1 MNRRHALV
9 FASFWPLAL
18 VKYARAAPDLI
29 ANPTPLPMRN
39 LLIEVRQ
46 VQSDDSQ
53 RSGVELGNRP
63 GLQMNQ
69 SRTSGSATQQALVL
83 NGRPVRL
90 GLQTTTPIRLLQG
103 FVRNGR
109 VVTTVGTVLLEAG
122 TGFSATPRWD
132 GGTLV
137 ELELAAQQALR
148 SGNAVP
154 GAVAYSSTSTSSVLA
169 LPLDEWTTV
178 GESEQSSQ
186 SSNSGLT
193 GAQQQSGQTRTEVR
207 VRVSVR

>member
-1 MNRRHALV
+1 MKRRHALAY
-9 FASFWPLAL
+9 ASIWPLAP
-18 VKYARAAPDLI
+18 VAFAQAAPDLI
-29 ANPTPLPMRN
+29 AKQAPLPLRN

-46 VQSDDSQ
+46 MQSDDSQ
-53 RSGVELGNRP
+53 RAGVELGNR
-63 GLQMNQ
+63 GGVQMNQ

-137 ELELAAQQALR
+137 ELELAAQQALP
-148 SGNAVP
+148 SNPP
-154 GAVAYSSTSTSSVLA
+154 GLTQAGTSSTLA
-169 LPLDEWTTV
+169 LPLDSWTTV
-178 GESEQSSQ
+178 GESEQNSQ
-186 SSNSGLT
+186 SSGRSLT
-193 GAQQQSGQTRTEVR
+193 GAQQQSGQTRTEVQ
-207 VRVSVR
+207 VRITVR

>member
-1 MNRRHALV
+1 
-9 FASFWPLAL
+9 
-18 VKYARAAPDLI
+18 
-29 ANPTPLPMRN
+29 MRN

-53 RSGVELGNRP
+53 RTGVELGGSGRP

-69 SRTSGSATQQALVL
+69 SRNSGSATQQALVL

-103 FVRNGR
+103 FVRNGSM
-109 VVTTVGTVLLEAG
+109 VTTVGTVLLEAG

-132 GGTLV
+132 GGALV
-137 ELELAAQQALR
+137 ELELSAQQALR
-148 SGNAVP
+148 SGNALT
-154 GAVAYSSTSTSSVLA
+154 GATAASATSSVLA
-169 LPLDEWTTV
+169 LPLEEWTTV

-193 GAQQQSGQTRTEVR
+193 GGQQQSGQVRTEVQ
-207 VRVSVR
+207 VRVSLR

>member
-1 MNRRHALV
+1 MIRRHALIY
-9 FASFWPLAL
+9 ASFWPLAP
-18 VKYARAAPDLI
+18 VVYAQAAPDLI
-29 ANPTPLPMRN
+29 AKQAPLPLRN

-53 RSGVELGNRP
+53 RSGVELGSRP
-63 GLQMNQ
+63 GVQMNQ
-69 SRTSGSATQQALVL
+69 SRNSGTATQQALVL

-132 GGTLV
+132 GGALV

-154 GAVAYSSTSTSSVLA
+154 GAQTISGTSSVLA

-193 GAQQQSGQTRTEVR
+193 GAQQQSGQTRTEVQ
-207 VRVSVR
+207 VRVTLR

>member
-1 MNRRHALV
+1 MNRRHALIFV
-9 FASFWPLAL
+9 SFWPLAH
-18 VKYARAAPDLI
+18 VEYARAAPDSI
-29 ANPTPLPMRN
+29 ANPAPLPLRN

-53 RSGVELGNRP
+53 RAGVELGNRP
-63 GLQMNQ
+63 GVQMNQ
-69 SRTSGSATQQALVL
+69 SRNSGSATQQALVL

-109 VVTTVGTVLLEAG
+109 LVTTVGTVLLEAG

-132 GGTLV
+132 GGALV

-148 SGNAVP
+148 SGSALP
-154 GAVAYSSTSTSSVLA
+154 GATATSATSSVLA

-186 SSNSGLT
+186 SNGSGLT
-193 GAQQQSGQTRTEVR
+193 GGQQQSGVVRTEVQ
-207 VRVSVR
+207 VRVSLR

>member
-1 MNRRHALV
+1 MKRRHALV
-9 FASFWPLAL
+9 YASIWPLAL
-18 VKYARAAPDLI
+18 VAFSQTAPDLI
-29 ANPTPLPMRN
+29 AKQSPLPLRN

-46 VQSDDSQ
+46 VQSDESQ
-53 RSGVELGNRP
+53 SSGVELGNRP

-69 SRTSGSATQQALVL
+69 SRNSGTATQQALVL

-90 GLQTTTPIRLLQG
+90 MLQTTTPIRLLQG

-109 VVTTVGTVLLEAG
+109 MVTTVGTVLLEAG

-154 GAVAYSSTSTSSVLA
+154 GAQANAGTSSVLA

-186 SSNSGLT
+186 SGNSGLT
-193 GAQQQSGQTRTEVR
+193 GAQQQSGQIRTEVQ
-207 VRVSVR
+207 VRVTLR

>member
-1 MNRRHALV
+1 MNRRDTLI

-18 VKYARAAPDLI
+18 FKYAQAAPDSI
-29 ANPTPLPMRN
+29 ANKTPLPMRN

-53 RSGVELGNRP
+53 RAGVELGNR
-63 GLQMNQ
+63 GGVQMSQ
-69 SRTSGSATQQALVL
+69 SRSSGTATQQALVL

-90 GLQTTTPIRLLQG
+90 GLQTTTSIRLLQG

-109 VVTTVGTVLLEAG
+109 LVTSMGTVLLEAG

-148 SGNAVP
+148 SGNAAP
-154 GAVAYSSTSTSSVLA
+154 SAVASSSASSVLA
-169 LPLDEWTTV
+169 LPLEEWTTV

-186 SSNSGLT
+186 SSGSGIT
-193 GAQQQSGQTRTEVR
+193 GGQQQSELVRTEVQ
-207 VRVSVR
+207 VRVSLR

>member
-1 MNRRHALV
+1 M
-9 FASFWPLAL
+9 
-18 VKYARAAPDLI
+18 
-29 ANPTPLPMRN
+29 
-39 LLIEVRQ
+39 RQ

-53 RSGVELGNRP
+53 RSGVELGSRP
-63 GLQMNQ
+63 GVQMNQ
-69 SRTSGSATQQALVL
+69 SRSSGTATQQALVL

-90 GLQTTTPIRLLQG
+90 MPQTTTPIRLLQG

-137 ELELAAQQALR
+137 ELDLAAQQALR
-148 SGNAVP
+148 SGNTVP
-154 GAVAYSSTSTSSVLA
+154 GAQTNAGASSVLA

-178 GESEQSSQ
+178 GESEQNSQ
-186 SSNSGLT
+186 ASNSGLT
-193 GAQQQSGQTRTEVR
+193 GAQQQSGQTRTEVQ
-207 VRVSVR
+207 VRVTLR

>member
-18 VKYARAAPDLI
+18 MEYALAAPDLI
-29 ANPTPLPMRN
+29 ANPSTLPMRN

-53 RSGVELGNRP
+53 RTGVELGNRP
-63 GLQMNQ
+63 GVQMNQ
-69 SRTSGSATQQALVL
+69 SRNSGSATQQALVL

-132 GGTLV
+132 GGALV

-148 SGNAVP
+148 SGSALP
-154 GAVAYSSTSTSSVLA
+154 GATATSGTSSVLA
-169 LPLDEWTTV
+169 LPLDEWTRV

-186 SSNSGLT
+186 SSTSGLT
-193 GAQQQSGQTRTEVR
+193 GGQQQSGVVRTEVQ

>member
-1 MNRRHALV
+1 MNRRRAIIY
-9 FASFWPLAL
+9 ASFLPLAP
-18 VKYARAAPDLI
+18 VEYARGAPDSI
-29 ANPTPLPMRN
+29 TNTAPLPMRN

-46 VQSDDSQ
+46 VQSDESQ

-63 GLQMNQ
+63 GLQINQ
-69 SRTSGSATQQALVL
+69 SRNSGSATQQALVL

-90 GLQTTTPIRLLQG
+90 GLQSTQPIRLLQG

-109 VVTTVGTVLLEAG
+109 VVLAMGTVLLEAG

-148 SGNAVP
+148 TGNALP
-154 GAVAYSSTSTSSVLA
+154 GAVASSSASSVLA

-178 GESEQSSQ
+178 GESEQTSQ
-186 SSNSGLT
+186 SSGTGLT
-193 GAQQQSGQTRTEVR
+193 GAQQQSGLTHTEVQ
-207 VRVSVR
+207 VRVSLR

>member
-1 MNRRHALV
+1 MKRRHALIY
-9 FASFWPLAL
+9 ASFLPLAP
-18 VKYARAAPDLI
+18 VAYAQAAPDLV
-29 ANPTPLPMRN
+29 AKQSPLPLRN

-53 RSGVELGNRP
+53 RTGVELGNRP

-69 SRTSGSATQQALVL
+69 SRNNGTATQQALVL
-83 NGRPVRL
+83 NGRPVRM

-148 SGNAVP
+148 SGNTVP
-154 GAVAYSSTSTSSVLA
+154 SAQGSSATSSVLA

-193 GAQQQSGQTRTEVR
+193 GAQQQSGQTRTEVQ
-207 VRVSVR
+207 VRVGLR

>member
-9 FASFWPLAL
+9 VASFWPLAPAG
-18 VKYARAAPDLI
+18 YAQAAPDSI
-29 ANPTPLPMRN
+29 ANLSPLPLRN

-53 RSGVELGNRP
+53 RAGVELGNR
-63 GLQMNQ
+63 GGVQMNQ
-69 SRTSGSATQQALVL
+69 SRNSGSATQQALVL

-132 GGTLV
+132 GGALV

-148 SGNAVP
+148 ASNAVP
-154 GAVAYSSTSTSSVLA
+154 GAVSSSTTSSVLA

-193 GAQQQSGQTRTEVR
+193 LRKK
-207 VRVSVR
+207 

>member
-9 FASFWPLAL
+9 FASFWPLAP
-18 VKYARAAPDLI
+18 VEYAQAAPDSI
-29 ANPTPLPMRN
+29 ANPAPLPLRN

-53 RSGVELGNRP
+53 RTGVELGNRP
-63 GLQMNQ
+63 GVQMNQ
-69 SRTSGSATQQALVL
+69 SRNSGSATQQALVL

-154 GAVAYSSTSTSSVLA
+154 GAVASSSTSSVLA

-193 GAQQQSGQTRTEVR
+193 GAQQQSGQTRTEVQ
-207 VRVSVR
+207 VRVTLR

>member
-1 MNRRHALV
+1 MKRRHALV

-18 VKYARAAPDLI
+18 VKYAQAAPDSI
-29 ANPTPLPMRN
+29 ANPTTLPMRN

-53 RSGVELGNRP
+53 RTGVELGGSGRP

-69 SRTSGSATQQALVL
+69 SRNSGSATQQALVL

-132 GGTLV
+132 GGALV
-137 ELELAAQQALR
+137 ELELSAQQALR
-148 SGNAVP
+148 SGSALP
-154 GAVAYSSTSTSSVLA
+154 GATATSATSSVLA
-169 LPLDEWTTV
+169 LPLEEWTTV

-193 GAQQQSGQTRTEVR
+193 GGQQQSGQVRTEVQ
-207 VRVSVR
+207 VRVSLR

>member
-1 MNRRHALV
+1 MNRRHALIY
-9 FASFWPLAL
+9 ASFLPLAL
-18 VKYARAAPDLI
+18 MEYAQAAPDLI
-29 ANPTPLPMRN
+29 ASQPPLPMRN

-53 RSGVELGNRP
+53 RAGVELGNR
-63 GLQMNQ
+63 GGVHMAQ
-69 SRTSGSATQQALVL
+69 SRNSGTATQQALVL

-148 SGNAVP
+148 SGSALP
-154 GAVAYSSTSTSSVLA
+154 GATATSATSSVLA
-169 LPLDEWTTV
+169 LPLDAWTTV
-178 GESEQSSQ
+178 GESEQRSESSG
-186 SSNSGLT
+186 SGLT
-193 GAQQQSGQTRTEVR
+193 GGQQQSGLVRTEVQ
-207 VRVSVR
+207 VRVSLR

>member
-1 MNRRHALV
+1 MKRRHALIY
-9 FASFWPLAL
+9 ASFWPLAT
-18 VKYARAAPDLI
+18 VAYAQAAPDLI
-29 ANPTPLPMRN
+29 AKQAPLPLRN

-53 RSGVELGNRP
+53 RSGVELGSRP
-63 GLQMNQ
+63 GVQMNQ
-69 SRTSGSATQQALVL
+69 SRNSGTATQQALVL
-83 NGRPVRL
+83 NGRPVRM

-154 GAVAYSSTSTSSVLA
+154 GAQTNSGTSSVLA

-193 GAQQQSGQTRTEVR
+193 GAQQQSGQSRTEVQ
-207 VRVSVR
+207 VRVTLR

>member
-1 MNRRHALV
+1 MNRRHALIFV
-9 FASFWPLAL
+9 SFWPLAH
-18 VKYARAAPDLI
+18 VEYARAAPDSI
-29 ANPTPLPMRN
+29 ANPAPLPLRN

-53 RSGVELGNRP
+53 RAGVELGNRP
-63 GLQMNQ
+63 GVQMNQ
-69 SRTSGSATQQALVL
+69 SRNSGSATQQALVL

-132 GGTLV
+132 GGALV
-137 ELELAAQQALR
+137 ELELSAQQALR
-148 SGNAVP
+148 SGNALP
-154 GAVAYSSTSTSSVLA
+154 GATATSATSSVLA

-186 SSNSGLT
+186 SSTSGLT
-193 GAQQQSGQTRTEVR
+193 GGQQQSGVVRTEVQ
-207 VRVSVR
+207 VRVSLR

>member
-1 MNRRHALV
+1 MNRRHTLIY
-9 FASFWPLAL
+9 ASFWPLAL
-18 VKYARAAPDLI
+18 VEYARAAPDLI

-53 RSGVELGNRP
+53 RAGVELGNR
-63 GLQMNQ
+63 GGVQMNQ
-69 SRTSGSATQQALVL
+69 SRNSGSATQQALVL

-148 SGNAVP
+148 SGSALP
-154 GAVAYSSTSTSSVLA
+154 GATATSATSSVLA
-169 LPLDEWTTV
+169 LQLDEWTKV

-186 SSNSGLT
+186 SSGSGLT
-193 GAQQQSGQTRTEVR
+193 GTQQQGGLVRTEVQ

>member
-9 FASFWPLAL
+9 VASFWPLAP
-18 VKYARAAPDLI
+18 VAIAQTAPDSI
-29 ANPTPLPMRN
+29 ANATPLPLRN

-53 RSGVELGNRP
+53 RTGVELGNRS
-63 GLQMNQ
+63 GVQMNQ
-69 SRTSGSATQQALVL
+69 SRNSGSATQQAMVL

-137 ELELAAQQALR
+137 ELELTAQQALR
-148 SGNAVP
+148 SGNATP
-154 GAVAYSSTSTSSVLA
+154 GAMASSSTSSVLA

-178 GESEQSSQ
+178 GESEQNSQ

-193 GAQQQSGQTRTEVR
+193 GAQQQSGQTRTEVQ
-207 VRVSVR
+207 VRVTLR

>member
-1 MNRRHALV
+1 MNRRHAL
-9 FASFWPLAL
+9 FYASFWPLAP
-18 VKYARAAPDLI
+18 VEYARAAPDSI
-29 ANPTPLPMRN
+29 ANPAPLPLRN

-63 GLQMNQ
+63 GVQMNQ
-69 SRTSGSATQQALVL
+69 SRNSGTATQQALVL

-148 SGNAVP
+148 FENAVP
-154 GAVAYSSTSTSSVLA
+154 GAMSSSTTSSVLG

-178 GESEQSSQ
+178 GESEQNSQ
-186 SSNSGLT
+186 SNNSGLT
-193 GAQQQSGQTRTEVR
+193 GALQQSRQTRTEVQ
-207 VRVSVR
+207 VRVSLR

>member
-9 FASFWPLAL
+9 FVSFWPLAH
-18 VKYARAAPDLI
+18 VEYARAAPDSI
-29 ANPTPLPMRN
+29 ANPAPLPLRN

-53 RSGVELGNRP
+53 RAGVELGNRP
-63 GLQMNQ
+63 GVQMNQ
-69 SRTSGSATQQALVL
+69 SRNSGSATQQALVL

-132 GGTLV
+132 GGALV
-137 ELELAAQQALR
+137 ELELSAQQALR
-148 SGNAVP
+148 SGNALP
-154 GAVAYSSTSTSSVLA
+154 GATATSATSSVLA

-186 SSNSGLT
+186 SSTSGLT
-193 GAQQQSGQTRTEVR
+193 GGQQQSGVVRTEVQ
-207 VRVSVR
+207 VRVSLR

>member
-9 FASFWPLAL
+9 FASFWPLAH
-18 VKYARAAPDLI
+18 VKYAQAAPDSI
-29 ANPTPLPMRN
+29 AIPTPLPLRN

-46 VQSDDSQ
+46 VQSDESQ
-53 RSGVELGNRP
+53 RAGVELGNRP
-63 GLQMNQ
+63 GVQMNQ

-148 SGNAVP
+148 SGSTLP
-154 GAVAYSSTSTSSVLA
+154 GATATSATSSVLA

-186 SSNSGLT
+186 SSGSGLT
-193 GAQQQSGQTRTEVR
+193 GGRQQSGLVRTEVQ
-207 VRVSVR
+207 VRVSLR